1 MNFFERQN
9 VARRKSILLLVY
21 YIPAVTLIV
30 LVIYAVIALIF
41 DPGEYRFILN
51 GNWWIHPTLFV
62 WVAGIV
68 LTIILGGSIYKM
80 IEISG
85 GGRIIA
91 IMLGGNPVSPQTTD
105 PDEQRLRD
113 VVEEMAIASGQPV
126 PEIFVLRSEQGIN
139 SFVAGRSSEDTVLG
153 VTQGALKLLTRDE
166 LQGIVAHE
174 FSHILNGDN
183 RLSFW
188 LIGLLHGI
196 LCISLLGKLMFRLMD
211 KTETDNRAVGTLGLV
226 AVALVV
232 VGWIGYAFGRLIKCA
247 VCRKREELADAAAV
261 QFTRNPEAIASAL
274 KKIGGLSYGSRLT
287 GVNCEQADFIFF
299 GDILQPSWF
308 RLFDTHPPLDK
319 RIRLLDPGFD
329 GIYPPLISWE
339 AQQKG
344 GWYNKIKTPSQSVA
358 TEALSAVPPIINNP
372 NSLIAAAAL
381 SPRNLTYAA
390 GLRASFSER
399 MMGAAR
405 EPFSA
410 TALIYA
416 LLLSD
421 NARDRQIQLDE
432 AATLTEEAL
441 LTQAIEYLDETSS
454 MTNGQKLAL
463 VNLSLHAL
471 RQMSAEQFTHF
482 YDTVKVLSESDRTIT
497 LFEFTLQKI
506 LLRYLTHFYK
516 KGSKPV
522 IQYYSINQLQSEC
535 STLLSMLAWHGGD
548 DELDVKSAFQAGA
561 AFLEFKSTVELL
573 PRDQCTLANF
583 DKSLDILNQTS
594 MLVRRNIL
602 DACAAVVASD
612 NVIKEQEAQLLR
624 AIAESLNCSLPPLV
638 SELDSE
644 PLSD

>member
-1 MNFFERQN
+1 MNFFERQSI
-9 VARRKSILLLVY
+9 ARRKSVLLLVY

-30 LVIYAVIALIF
+30 LAIYAVIAVF
-41 DPGEYRFILN
+41 FGPKGYRLLLDE
-51 GNWWIHPTLFV
+51 NWRIHPTLFA
-62 WVAGIV
+62 WVAGVV
-68 LTIILGGSIYKM
+68 LSIIFGGSIYKM

-91 IMLGGNPVSPQTTD
+91 IMLGGSPVNPQTTD

-113 VVEEMAIASGQPV
+113 VVEEMAIASGVAV
-126 PEIFVLRSEQGIN
+126 PEIFVLHLEQGIN

-188 LIGLLHGI
+188 LIALLHGI
-196 LCISLLGKLMFRLMD
+196 LCISLLGKLMFRLMS
-211 KTETDNRAVGTLGLV
+211 KMETASRAVVMAWLI
-226 AVALVV
+226 AAALVT
-232 VGWIGYAFGRLIKCA
+232 VGWIGYVFGRLIKCA

-261 QFTRNPEAIASAL
+261 QFTRNPEAIAGAL
-274 KKIGGLSYGSRLT
+274 KKIGGLVYGSRLT

-299 GDILQPSWF
+299 GNILQPSWF
-308 RLFDTHPPLDK
+308 SLFDTHPSLDE

-329 GIYPPLISWE
+329 GKYPHTLSWE

-344 GWYNKIKTPSQSVA
+344 GWYNKIGTTPQTTAKT
-358 TEALSAVPPIINNP
+358 AVSPLINDAS
-372 NSLIAAAAL
+372 SLIMVAAL

-399 MMGAAR
+399 IMGAAR

-416 LLLSD
+416 LLLSED
-421 NARDRQIQLDE
+421 PRDRQVQLDE
-432 AATLTEEAL
+432 AASVTSKAL
-441 LTQAIEYLDETSS
+441 LTQATDYFEEASS
-454 MTNGQKLAL
+454 MTNGQRLAL

-471 RQMSAEQFTHF
+471 RQMSADQFTEF
-482 YDTVKVLSESDRTIT
+482 YNTVKVLSESDRAIT

-506 LLRYLTHFYK
+506 LLRHLTYFYK
-516 KGSKPV
+516 TSPKPV
-522 IQYYSINQLQSEC
+522 IQYYSMELLRVEC
-535 STLLSMLAWHGGD
+535 SVLLSMLAWHGSD
-548 DELDVKSAFQAGA
+548 DERAVHDAFGAGA
-561 AFLEFKSTVELL
+561 AMLDYKLAQVELL
-573 PRDQCTLANF
+573 PRGQCTLEGV
-583 DKSLDILNQTS
+583 DKALDTLNQASILVRKNILN
-594 MLVRRNIL
+594 
-602 DACAAVVASD
+602 ACAAVVSSD

-624 AIAESLNCSLPPLV
+624 AIAASLNCSLPPLM
-638 SELDSE
+638 SELDAE
-644 PLSD
+644 PMPD